1 MAVIL
6 DQHYIWVVD
15 GIKEKQNTY
24 CSTPQVTGIFFK
36 QRRSYDIGLFV
47 LSLLISYIGNEKNL
61 PMAKTDGI

>member
-24 CSTPQVTGIFFK
+24 SSTPQVTGIFFK
-36 QRRSYDIGLFV
+36 QRRPYDIGLFV
-47 LSLLISYIGNEKNL
+47 LSFLISYIGNEKNL